1 MFSLYFLPGWSLLLP
16 FFAPAAE
23 TVRKLG
29 WKVNPVGLMLLA
41 AVTIHLGGYLLLYR
55 VNPVIEHQRAY
66 QEAMPAFRRALAD
79 PGYDWR
85 RDRLPV
91 RLQFLIELFRSQP
104 K

>member
-29 WKVNPVGLMLLA
+29 WKVNPVGFMLTVTA
-41 AVTIHLGGYLLLYR
+41 AVHLGGYLLLYR

-66 QEAMPAFRRALAD
+66 QEAMPAFRRALAC
-79 PGYDWR
+79 R
-85 RDRLPV
+85 CASS
-91 RLQFLIELFRSQP
+91 F
-104 K
+104 